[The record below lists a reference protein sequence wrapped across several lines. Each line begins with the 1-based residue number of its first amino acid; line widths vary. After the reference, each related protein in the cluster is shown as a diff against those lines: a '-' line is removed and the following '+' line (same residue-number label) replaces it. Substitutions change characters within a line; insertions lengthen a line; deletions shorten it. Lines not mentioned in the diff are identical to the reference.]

1 MKKITSFV
9 LILLFVFSFAQ
20 KEKTSIKQEIKKIY
34 SEFNQ
39 KNSELSK
46 KYLLKYK
53 GSKNKKLSDTEN
65 TALELSRKNDY
76 KKYRDEIEPFI
87 KLKLEKLKILLDKI
101 NEENPLIG
109 KTIIYLK
116 DDPVETLSIESA
128 KKSPFYNDFEFIGIT
143 KNEEIDFVKRVENI
157 QKIRKD
163 LVENF
168 DTSDFYD
175 SDEITLSVKITF
187 ILDEDGFIKKVRPT
201 ETNNEEFAY
210 FSALSLYEM
219 NKKYEPS
226 SYRGKPILSRYG
238 LPIKMNFQ

>member
-1 MKKITSFV
+1 MKKTTLFV
-9 LILLFVFSFAQ
+9 LILLCVFSFAQ
-20 KEKTSIKQEIKKIY
+20 KEKTSIKQEMNKIY
-34 SEFNQ
+34 SEFKQ

-46 KYLLKYK
+46 KYLEKYK
-53 GSKNKKLSDTEN
+53 GLKNKKLNDTEN
-65 TALELSRKNDY
+65 TALDMSRKNDY
-76 KKYRDEIEPFI
+76 RKYSDEIDPFI

-109 KTIIYLK
+109 RTILYLK

-128 KKSPFYNDFEFIGIT
+128 KKNPFYTNFEFIGIT
-143 KNEEIDFVKRVENI
+143 KNEEIEFVKRVENI

-168 DTSDFYD
+168 DTSDFSD